1 MLRYVRDPA
10 PRGSPPPD
18 RTPRGGPPRD
28 GTMDHFGNC
37 HGRDRPD
44 GRVVSMVV
52 STLSSAHA
60 HRRVRVVPFL
70 TCCRP
75 PDRGRRKK
83 SPALLSRTRA
93 RGGSGRSAP
102 PRRRYAAQGP
112 GREPIHTRI
121 AQRRV
126 DVTERPAAT
135 SDLAW
140 DLGPVTILSMQPTR
154 GFPNTIHPGGLY
166 RRAACTHQCT
176 PSSRQHTST
185 PSHRQVRRQAGPP
198 GPATWT
204 RPRGR
209 TCPSGFLH
217 CTLERSPNCDP
228 CARLTGGSNE
238 SLRDTFPIRERL
250 TGGSRMCRGA
260 GR

>member
-1 MLRYVRDPA
+1 MSYVEICERPGA
-10 PRGSPPPD
+10 PRVSTARPNAT
-18 RTPRGGPPRD
+18 RGPPARRD
-28 GTMDHFGNC
+28 H
-37 HGRDRPD
+37 
-44 GRVVSMVV
+44 VAQAEV
-52 STLSSAHA
+52 L
-60 HRRVRVVPFL
+60 
-70 TCCRP
+70 
-75 PDRGRRKK
+75 
-83 SPALLSRTRA
+83 
-93 RGGSGRSAP
+93 

-140 DLGPVTILSMQPTR
+140 DFGPVTILFMQPTR

-185 PSHRQVRRQAGPP
+185 QSHRQVRRQAGLP

>member
-1 MLRYVRDPA
+1 MTFVEICERPGA
-10 PRGSPPPD
+10 PRVSTARRD
-18 RTPRGGPPRD
+18 HGPIR
-28 GTMDHFGNC
+28 NC
-37 HGRDRPD
+37 HGRDPTGGSCRRC
-44 GRVVSMVV
+44 GCR
-52 STLSSAHA
+52 AHM
-60 HRRVRVVPFL
+60 HTDERVVPFL

-75 PDRGRRKK
+75 PPRADVKK
-83 SPALLSRTRA
+83 RPALLSRTLHVA
-93 RGGSGRSAP
+93 QAEAP
-102 PRRRYAAQGP
+102 PRRYAAQGP

-140 DLGPVTILSMQPTR
+140 DLDPVTILSMQPTR

-166 RRAACTHQCT
+166 RLAACTHQCT

-185 PSHRQVRRQAGPP
+185 QSHRQVRRQAGPS
-198 GPATWT
+198 GRTCHVDAATWT
-204 RPRGR
+204 NLPERL
-209 TCPSGFLH
+209 SALH
-217 CTLERSPNCDP
+217 ARARSPDCDP
-228 CARLTGGSNE
+228 CARLIGGSNE

>member
-1 MLRYVRDPA
+1 MSYVEICERPGA
-10 PRGSPPPD
+10 PRVSTARPD
-18 RTPRGGPPRD
+18 ATRGPPARRDHGPIAMD
-28 GTMDHFGNC
+28 GT
-37 HGRDRPD
+37 RPD

-60 HRRVRVVPFL
+60 HRREGGAVSDLLSPA
-70 TCCRP
+70 
-75 PDRGRRKK
+75 DRGRRKK
-83 SPALLSRTRA
+83 SPALLSRTLHTWL
-93 RGGSGRSAP
+93 SGRSAP

>member
-28 GTMDHFGNC
+28 GTMDQFGNC

-44 GRVVSMVV
+44 GRVVSPW
-52 STLSSAHA
+52 SCRRCRAHM
-60 HRRVRVVPFL
+60 HTDERVVPFL

-75 PDRGRRKK
+75 PTGADVKK
-83 SPALLSRTRA
+83 VPHCFRAHCTR
-93 RGGSGRSAP
+93 GSGRSAP

-140 DLGPVTILSMQPTR
+140 DFGPVTILFMQPTR

-185 PSHRQVRRQAGPP
+185 QSHRQVRRQAGPP